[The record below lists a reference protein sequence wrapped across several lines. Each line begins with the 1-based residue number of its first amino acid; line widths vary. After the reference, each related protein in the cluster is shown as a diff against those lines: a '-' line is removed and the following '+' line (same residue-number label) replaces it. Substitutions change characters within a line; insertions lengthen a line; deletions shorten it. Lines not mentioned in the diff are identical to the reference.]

1 MIVRERGIQ
10 LISLTYSISI
20 AIFVSVCRA
29 QSAMGN
35 TEVEDPFM
43 KLKKR
48 IIWKAVFDKT
58 LSVQL
63 VKKVRFI
70 SYLLC
75 NLFFF
80 RMDRYTVIST
90 IESVV

>member
-1 MIVRERGIQ
+1 VIRE
-10 LISLTYSISI
+10 LETLLMSLLYSITIST
-20 AIFVSVCRA
+20 FVCVYRA

-70 SYLLC
+70 SCLLY
-75 NLFFF
+75 NLLSFSMVCHNIF
-80 RMDRYTVIST
+80 ST
-90 IESVV
+90 FESVV

>member
-1 MIVRERGIQ
+1 MVGELEI
-10 LISLTYSISI
+10 LLMSFSYSISI
-20 AIFVSVCRA
+20 SIFFSVCRA
-29 QSAMGN
+29 QSAMGS

-63 VKKVRFI
+63 VKKVRSRFC
-70 SYLLC
+70 LLYNVVC
-75 NLFFF
+75 F
-80 RMDRYTVIST
+80 RIVCYVVIST
-90 IESVV
+90 FESVV

>member
-1 MIVRERGIQ
+1 MVGELEI
-10 LISLTYSISI
+10 LLMSFSYSISI
-20 AIFVSVCRA
+20 SIIFSVCRA
-29 QSAMGN
+29 QSTMS

-63 VKKVRFI
+63 VKKVRSRFC
-70 SYLLC
+70 LLYNVVC
-75 NLFFF
+75 F
-80 RMDRYTVIST
+80 RIVCYVVIST
-90 IESVV
+90 FESVV

>member
-1 MIVRERGIQ
+1 M
-10 LISLTYSISI
+10 
-20 AIFVSVCRA
+20 CRA

-58 LSVQL
+58 LSVQI
-63 VKKVRFI
+63 VKKVRSI
-70 SYLLC
+70 SGLLY
-75 NLFFF
+75 NLISFW
-80 RMDRYTVIST
+80 TVCCT
-90 IESVV
+90 L